1 MQLKDGVLLHLGGIC
16 RHIGAPKTE
25 GFSMRFVIL
34 ASLAL
39 AACEEPIPLID
50 NAPNDCG
57 AQGYQN
63 LIGQSADIFASM
75 TFSAPMRIIK
85 PGMAVTMDYS
95 PTRLNAE
102 LDAQNQIVRFYCG

>member
-1 MQLKDGVLLHLGGIC
+1 
-16 RHIGAPKTE
+16 
-25 GFSMRFVIL
+25 MRFVIL
-34 ASLAL
+34 AFLAL
-39 AACEEPIPLID
+39 AACEDPIPLTGK
-50 NAPNDCG
+50 APNECG

-95 PTRLNAE
+95 PNRLNAE
-102 LDAQNQIVRFYCG
+102 LDAQNRIVRIYCG